1 MGQCAQVQK
10 RVSRASN
17 DTFRL
22 YYINLCRYRTY
33 IFYLLNILGSWYFE
47 ILRTEMDISV
57 CTNFLIDQKWSY
69 TLIGYTFGIVTARS
83 WLVLCRLYNINCSL
97 LFFNT
102 YCYRIIGIPLGMI
115 IRMIPAGIQN
125 NPLLSIQSQCVRSHL
140 K

>member
-22 YYINLCRYRTY
+22 WNIYLCRSRAYMFYSCNTAY
-33 IFYLLNILGSWYFE
+33 HIIFWNIKDWNSH
-47 ILRTEMDISV
+47 ISLYQ
-57 CTNFLIDQKWSY
+57 FLDKPKWSY
-69 TLIGYTFGIVTARS
+69 TRIGYTFAIVTARS